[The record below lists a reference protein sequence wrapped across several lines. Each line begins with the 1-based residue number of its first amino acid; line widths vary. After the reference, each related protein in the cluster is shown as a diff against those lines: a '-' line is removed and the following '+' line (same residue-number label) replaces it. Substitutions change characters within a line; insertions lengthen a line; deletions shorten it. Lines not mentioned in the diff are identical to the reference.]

1 MFPVEFFDLIVM
13 CCHFL
18 WCFSDSDDS
27 DVDPA
32 FEVQPYLMNKVG
44 EVEGALIELT
54 QEHQLRVK
62 VSGPID
68 ANALVIVT
76 ILD

>member
-54 QEHQLRVK
+54 Q
-62 VSGPID
+62 
-68 ANALVIVT
+68 
-76 ILD
+76 